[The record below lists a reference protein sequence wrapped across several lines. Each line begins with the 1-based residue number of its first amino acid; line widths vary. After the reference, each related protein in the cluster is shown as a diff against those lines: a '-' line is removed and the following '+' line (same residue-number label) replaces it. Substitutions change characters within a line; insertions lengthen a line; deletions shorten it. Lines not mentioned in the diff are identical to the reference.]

1 MQKKNNKK
9 VILIS
14 GGGSN
19 WYEQAIFIIKDKG
32 PRLPVDMVKEAEN
45 IIKRYI
51 ADNKLKEAYK
61 PFKPNNGFE
70 NKVGSLNKPQN
81 NKIKQVKKATKQT
94 NFILNMAIVLCM
106 ALICCLIYLVF
117 KL

>member
-1 MQKKNNKK
+1 MQKRNDKK

-19 WYEQAIFIIKDKG
+19 WYEQAIFIIKDKS

-51 ADNKLKEAYK
+51 ADNKLKEGYK
-61 PFKPNNGFE
+61 PYKLNNGLE
-70 NKVGSLNKPQN
+70 NKVNSLNKTKS
-81 NKIKQVKKATKQT
+81 NKPKQVKNATNQT